1 MNIYM
6 TENNSSINEFKVYG
20 IAIEKFSIIYGLFL
34 IFFGF
39 LVSFISKSESMTS
52 YIPAF
57 FGVPIVLFSFLAI
70 KLEHKK
76 KLFMHIVVLFGL
88 LILFGGLDFLRSLIN
103 GNVFQNFWPDFSKLV
118 MLLSSILFNFQCIRS
133 FIHARKNKI

>member
-52 YIPAF
+52 YIPSF
-57 FGVPIVLFSFLAI
+57 FGIPILLFSFLAI
-70 KLEHKK
+70 KLGHKK

-103 GNVFQNFWPDFSKLV
+103 GNVFQNFWPDFSKFI
-118 MLLSSILFNFQCIRS
+118 MLISSIFFNIQCIKS
-133 FIHARKNKI
+133 FLHSRNNKT

>member
-1 MNIYM
+1 M
-6 TENNSSINEFKVYG
+6 TEKNSSLNEFKVYG
-20 IAIEKFSIIYGLFL
+20 ITIEKFSIIYGLFL
-34 IFFGF
+34 IFFGIF
-39 LVSFISKSESMTS
+39 VSYISNSESMTS
-52 YIPAF
+52 YIPSF
-57 FGVPIVLFSFLAI
+57 LGLPLLLFSFLAI
-70 KLEHKK
+70 KFDNKK

-133 FIHARKNKI
+133 FIYARKNKI